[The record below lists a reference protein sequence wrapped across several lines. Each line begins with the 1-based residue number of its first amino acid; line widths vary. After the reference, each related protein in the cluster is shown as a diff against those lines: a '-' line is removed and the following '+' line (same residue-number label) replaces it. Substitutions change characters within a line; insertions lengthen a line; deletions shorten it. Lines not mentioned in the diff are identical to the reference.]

1 MGESVKKP
9 LFRDI
14 NADDPDPETTEIES
28 LCLNCGE
35 NGITRLLLTKIPFYK
50 EVVIMS
56 FSCEHC
62 GASNN
67 EIQPGGQIQE
77 KGVRVTLKVSAASDL
92 NRQVVK
98 SDSTSVYVPEVLLE
112 IPAFSQ
118 KGEVTT
124 VEGVLDRSIQGLE
137 QDQDARRK
145 EHPEAAAQIDEFLV
159 KLRKLKELES
169 PFSMIFEDISG
180 NTFVQNPNAPEID
193 PGVQTAHFFR
203 TKEQNQSLGLYTE
216 SEVDDINKITSN
228 QDGLLQPLKEGEFP
242 LETLEGE
249 VLQFPT
255 NCPGCRAPCTTN
267 MKVTNIPYF
276 KEVVIMA
283 TNCDTCG
290 ERTNEVKSGG
300 GIQPQGMK
308 IEVKVNSKEDFSR
321 DVLKSDTCSLTVLE
335 LNVEVGPSALGGR
348 FTTVEGILA
357 AMKDQLLGSD
367 VMFSDSADPE
377 NVKKLQEFHKKFD
390 SILQGHEPVTL
401 VLDDPAGNSYVQS
414 FTAPEPDPAL
424 IITHYERSFDQNEEL
439 GLNDM
444 VVENYERESAEES
457 KCI

>member
-1 MGESVKKP
+1 MGENVKKP

-14 NADDPDPETTEIES
+14 NADDDDQATTEIES
-28 LCLNCGE
+28 LCMNCGE

-56 FSCEHC
+56 FSCDHC
-62 GASNN
+62 GSSNN

-77 KGVRVTLKVSAASDL
+77 KGIRITLKVSSVSDL

-98 SDSTSVYVPEVLLE
+98 SDSTSVCIPEVELE

-124 VEGVLDRSIQGLE
+124 IEGVIDRSIQGLE
-137 QDQDARRK
+137 QDQDTRHL

-159 KLRKLKELES
+159 KLRKLKEVER
-169 PFSMIFEDISG
+169 PFSVIFEDASG
-180 NTFVQNPNAPEID
+180 NTFVQNPNAPQID
-193 PGVQTAHFFR
+193 PGVHSTYFVR
-203 TKEQNQSLGLYTE
+203 TKEQNESLGLFTP
-216 SEVDDINKITSN
+216 EVADNKGDSVNAN
-228 QDGLLQPLKEGEFP
+228 QDGLLQPSKEGEFT
-242 LETLEGE
+242 LETLQGE

-255 NCPGCRAPCTTN
+255 NCPRCRAPCMTN

-300 GIQPQGMK
+300 GIQPQGML
-308 IEVKVNSKEDFSR
+308 IETKVTCKDDFSR
-321 DVLKSDTCSLTVLE
+321 DVLKSDTCSLQVPE
-335 LNVEVGPSALGGR
+335 LDVEVGPAALGGR
-348 FTTVEGILA
+348 FSTVEGILA
-357 AMKDQLLGSD
+357 AMRDQLLGSD
-367 VMFSDSADPE
+367 VMFSDSADLA
-377 NVKKLQEFHKKFD
+377 NVAKLDEFHKRFND
-390 SILQGHEPVTL
+390 ILEGKSPVTL
-401 VLDDPAGNSYVQS
+401 ILDDPAGNSYVQS
-414 FTAPEPDPAL
+414 LTAPDPDPAL
-424 IITHYERSFDQNEEL
+424 KVSHYDRTHEQNEEL

-444 VVENYERESAEES
+444 VVENYENDISNKS
-457 KCI
+457 

>member
-1 MGESVKKP
+1 MGETGKKP

-14 NADDPDPETTEIES
+14 NADDPDPEATEIES
-28 LCLNCGE
+28 LCLNCGK

-62 GASNN
+62 GFCNN
-67 EIQPGGQIQE
+67 EIQQGGQIQE
-77 KGVRVTLKVSAASDL
+77 KGVRITLKVMSASDL

-98 SDSTSVYVPEVLLE
+98 SDSTSVSVPEVQLE

-124 VEGVLDRSIQGLE
+124 IEGILDRSVQGLE
-137 QDQDARRK
+137 QDQDTRRK
-145 EHPEAAAQIDEFLV
+145 EHPEAAQQIDEFLG
-159 KLRKLKELES
+159 KLKKLKELES
-169 PFSMIFEDISG
+169 PFSMVFEDISG
-180 NTFVQNPNAPEID
+180 NTFIQNPNAPQID
-193 PGVQTAHFFR
+193 PGVTISHFNR
-203 TKEQNQSLGLYTE
+203 SKEQNHSLGLYSE
-216 SEVDDINKITSN
+216 SEVSGGEKSDSNK
-228 QDGLLQPLKEGEFP
+228 DGILQPLKEGEFT
-242 LETLEGE
+242 LETLQGE

-255 NCPGCRAPCTTN
+255 NCPRCRAPCTTN

-300 GIQPQGMK
+300 GIQPRGMK
-308 IEVKVNSKEDFSR
+308 IEVKVSSKEDFSR
-321 DVLKSDTCSLTVLE
+321 DVLKSDTCSLTVPE
-335 LNVEVGPSALGGR
+335 LDVEVGPAALGGR
-348 FTTVEGILA
+348 FSTVEGILA
-357 AMKDQLLGSD
+357 AMKDQLLDSD
-367 VMFSDSADPE
+367 VMFSDSADPA
-377 NVKKLQEFHKKFD
+377 NKQKLDDFHKKFQD
-390 SILQGHEPVTL
+390 ILQGKDPVTL

-414 FTAPEPDPAL
+414 LTAPDPDPAL
-424 IITHYERSFDQNEEL
+424 SVTHYDRTFEQNEEL

-444 VVENYERESAEES
+444 VVENYETEQP
-457 KCI
+457 

>member
-1 MGESVKKP
+1 MGETAKKP

-14 NADDPDPETTEIES
+14 DGDDPDPEATVIES

-35 NGITRLLLTKIPFYK
+35 DGITRLLLTKIPFYK

-56 FSCEHC
+56 FSCDHC
-62 GASNN
+62 GFSNN

-77 KGVRVTLKVSAASDL
+77 KGVRITLKVSSVADL
-92 NRQVVK
+92 NRQLVK
-98 SDSTSVYVPEVLLE
+98 SDSTSVYIPEVLLE

-124 VEGVLDRSIQGLE
+124 LEGVIDRSIQGLE
-137 QDQDARRK
+137 QDQEARRK
-145 EHPEAAAQIDEFLV
+145 DHPEAAAQIDEFLV
-159 KLRKLKELES
+159 KLKKLKDVES
-169 PFSMIFEDISG
+169 PFTVTFEDISG
-180 NTFVQNPNAPEID
+180 NTFVQNPNAPHVD
-193 PGVQTAHFFR
+193 PSVQTTHFFR
-203 TKEQNQSLGLYTE
+203 SKEQDHSLGIFSE
-216 SEVDDINKITSN
+216 SEVAEGTDQEKNSN
-228 QDGLLQPLKEGEFP
+228 QDGLLQPSKEGDFT
-242 LETLEGE
+242 LETLQGE

-255 NCPGCRAPCTTN
+255 NCPRCRAPCMTN

-308 IEVKVNSKEDFSR
+308 IEVKASSKEDFSR
-321 DVLKSDTCSLTVLE
+321 DVLKSDTCFLSVPE
-335 LNVEVGPSALGGR
+335 LDIEVGPAALGGR
-348 FTTVEGILA
+348 FSTVEGILT
-357 AMKDQLLGSD
+357 AMKDQLLDAD
-367 VMFSDSADPE
+367 VMFSDSADLA
-377 NVKKLQEFHKKFD
+377 NKKKLEEFHQKFN
-390 SILQGHEPVTL
+390 SILEGKEPVTL

-414 FTAPEPDPAL
+414 LTAPEPDPAL
-424 IITHYERSFDQNEEL
+424 TITHYERTFDQNEEL

-444 VVENYERESAEES
+444 VVENYENN
-457 KCI
+457 

>member
-50 EVVIMS
+50 EVVLMS
-56 FSCEHC
+56 FYCEHC
-62 GASNN
+62 GFSNN

-77 KGVRVTLKVSAASDL
+77 KGVRITLKIASTTDL

-98 SDSTSVYVPEVLLE
+98 SDSTSVCVPEVQLE

-124 VEGVLDRSIQGLE
+124 IEGVLDRSVQGLE
-137 QDQDARRK
+137 QDQVVRRK
-145 EHPEAAAQIDEFLV
+145 EHPEAAAQIDEFLQ
-159 KLRKLKELES
+159 KLVKLKELET
-169 PFSMIFEDISG
+169 PFSMVFEDISG
-180 NTFVQNPNAPEID
+180 NTFVQNPNAPQTD
-193 PGVQTAHFFR
+193 PGVTITHFNR
-203 TKEQNQSLGLYTE
+203 TTEQNHSLGLYSEAEVSGEEKTTLTE
-216 SEVDDINKITSN
+216 
-228 QDGLLQPLKEGEFP
+228 DGILQPLKEGEFT
-242 LETLEGE
+242 LETLQGE

-255 NCPGCRAPCTTN
+255 NCPRCRAPCMTN

-308 IEVKVNSKEDFSR
+308 IEVKVHSKEDFSR
-321 DVLKSDTCSLTVLE
+321 DVLKSDTCSLSVPE
-335 LNVEVGPSALGGR
+335 LDVEVGPAALGGR
-348 FTTVEGILA
+348 FSTVEGILS
-357 AMKDQLLGSD
+357 AMKNQLLSSD
-367 VMFSDSADPE
+367 VMLSDSADP
-377 NVKKLQEFHKKFD
+377 VIQKKLLDFHQKFQD
-390 SILQGHEPVTL
+390 ILEGKESVTL

-414 FTAPEPDPAL
+414 LTAPDPDPAL
-424 IITHYERSFDQNEEL
+424 SVTHYDRTYDQNEEL

-444 VVENYERESAEES
+444 MVENYETKQS
-457 KCI
+457 